1 MKKIR
6 VDFIAY
12 RSVVVAVNEEENAV
26 DEAEA
31 ILQRKEPNVALE
43 YDQNCDLKD
52 VNDEPENQM
61 DIVRC
66 TSCGEEYVDHFNDG
80 LCPFCGHDAYEDEV

>member
-31 ILQRKEPNVALE
+31 ILQRKEPNVAW
-43 YDQNCDLKD
+43 
-52 VNDEPENQM
+52 
-61 DIVRC
+61 
-66 TSCGEEYVDHFNDG
+66 
-80 LCPFCGHDAYEDEV
+80 